1 MKKYVIIKS
10 NRITQIRLVNVII
23 LPFLIVYWK
32 LLNYEVN
39 IIK

>member
-10 NRITQIRLVNVII
+10 NKISQIRYVNAII

>member
-10 NRITQIRLVNVII
+10 NRITQIRFVNVII